1 MTRPT
6 LQATSN
12 PSIRRL
18 LAAAFV
24 TAAGVEEVAGEERLV
39 WLVELVGWG
48 EVVVPLVL
56 GSARVDF
63 LWRGLREG

>member
-1 MTRPT
+1 M
-6 LQATSN
+6 
-12 PSIRRL
+12 
-18 LAAAFV
+18 